1 MQTLRFAQLV
11 DPHRLG
17 PAPSTAEMQPAPAP
31 PDAPKSR
38 RTAKRSATPAQIL
51 LNEQA
56 LRFAEEERRKN
67 AFMAALAHE
76 LRNTMAPLGYALDIL
91 GCGRADP
98 AVIAETLP
106 MAQRQLRHM
115 SRLVNDLMDVG
126 RAVNDRMELQQS
138 RHTVQDLV
146 ANAVQCCAY
155 AARQRKHVVAVD
167 MPQAAIWVNADPV
180 RMGQVLVNLIGNA
193 VKYTPARG
201 RIVVS
206 AVQLRETVEISVK
219 DNGVG
224 LPPED
229 LDVVFDM
236 FRQEED
242 TKTLSNGGM
251 GIGLWLVRHLVEL
264 HGGRVSAE
272 SEGRGMGSAFTV
284 TLPLA

>member
-1 MQTLRFAQLV
+1 MHTLRLAQLV
-11 DPHRLG
+11 DTRRPG
-17 PAPSTAEMQPAPAP
+17 AAASTADIRPAPAP
-31 PDAPKSR
+31 SDAPKAR
-38 RTAKRSATPAQIL
+38 RSTKRAATPERVL

-98 AVIAETLP
+98 EVIAETLP

-115 SRLVNDLMDVG
+115 SRLVNDLMDIG
-126 RAVNDRMELQQS
+126 RAVNDRMELQQG
-138 RHTVQDLV
+138 RHTVQDMV

-155 AARQRKHVVAVD
+155 AARQRKHVVSVE

-180 RMGQVLVNLIGNA
+180 RMGQVLVNLISNA

-206 AVQLRETVEISVK
+206 ATQRRETVEICVK

-251 GIGLWLVRHLVEL
+251 GIGLWLVRHLVDL
-264 HGGRVSAE
+264 HGGRVAAE
-272 SEGRGMGSAFTV
+272 SDGRGMGSTFTI